1 MPEVDIDAH
10 GARRLAIGGLNA
22 LRLLE
27 LGGAQC
33 VSGEIK
39 NRDNACR
46 WREAVAWELSVSNP
60 RPSVPAIDRS
70 PRLLIV
76 EDELLVALI
85 IEEMTLDIGYRVS
98 GVAHTVPLARKEFAK
113 RNFDVVLL
121 DIGFDGQYGFEFAD
135 LLVEANVPF
144 AFVTGYDYLVE
155 PRHEMIPVLQKPFTL
170 AQLRVL
176 LATLVGA
183 ASSDEQPARTA

>member
-1 MPEVDIDAH
+1 M
-10 GARRLAIGGLNA
+10 
-22 LRLLE
+22 
-27 LGGAQC
+27 
-33 VSGEIK
+33 
-39 NRDNACR
+39 
-46 WREAVAWELSVSNP
+46 SNP

-121 DIGFDGQYGFEFAD
+121 DIG
-135 LLVEANVPF
+135 
-144 AFVTGYDYLVE
+144 
-155 PRHEMIPVLQKPFTL
+155 
-170 AQLRVL
+170 LRPKKRR
-176 LATLVGA
+176 AKNNA
-183 ASSDEQPARTA
+183 PKSRSCERS

>member
-1 MPEVDIDAH
+1 M
-10 GARRLAIGGLNA
+10 
-22 LRLLE
+22 
-27 LGGAQC
+27 
-33 VSGEIK
+33 
-39 NRDNACR
+39 
-46 WREAVAWELSVSNP
+46 SNP

-85 IEEMTLDIGYRVS
+85 IEEMTRDIGYRVS

-113 RNFDVVLL
+113 RNFDAVLL